1 MKRNIMGRSRA
12 NRQRSFAWVG

>member
-12 NRQRSFAWVG
+12 NRQSSFTWVG